1 MERLGIKSL
10 RIDGGTQ
17 QRVHIDQAIVEDY
30 AEALAAGDVF
40 PLVDAFYDGKEYW
53 LADGFYRY
61 HAHVQAGQK
70 HISANVHK
78 GSQRDAILFSC
89 GANRGHGLRRT
100 PEDKRRCVLTLLQDQ
115 EWGGRSTS
123 WIAEQAGVSEKLVG
137 KIRPEIQVR
146 KDEPENGKSQTI
158 DTSADTEIE
167 SRHYDDSESQIEP
180 EREPPKRTG
189 RDGKKY
195 PAKRKP
201 AKGAKKKPP
210 KEQPEAGGYEPHEAA
225 KPLTKM
231 DALFSK
237 VMEQYSLA
245 EKILG
250 KADPLLKEVH
260 GGLDTA
266 FKALSKLRTKLRRA
280 G

>member
-1 MERLGIKSL
+1 MKELKLSEI

-17 QRVHIDQAIVEDY
+17 PRAHISTDLVSEY
-30 AEALAAGDVF
+30 AERIEAGDVF
-40 PLVDAFYDGKEYW
+40 PSSEVVFDGKDYW
-53 LADGFYRY
+53 LWEGFHRY
-61 HAHVQAGQK
+61 HGHAKAGK
-70 HISANVHK
+70 KTMSCNVRQ
-78 GSQRDAILFSC
+78 GTLRDAILFSC
-89 GANRGHGLRRT
+89 GANSSHGLRRT
-100 PEDKRRCVLTLLQDQ
+100 NEDKRSAVTRLLQDI
-115 EWGGRSTS
+115 EWSKNSDR
-123 WIAEQAGVSEKLVG
+123 WIAEQAGVSDRFVASV
-137 KIRPEIQVR
+137 RPEVR
-146 KDEPENGKSQTI
+146 CEPFAPETDAAETQDET
-158 DTSADTEIE
+158 
-167 SRHYDDSESQIEP
+167 RHYDDSESQIEP

-201 AKGAKKKPP
+201 DKGAKKKPP

-260 GGLDTA
+260 SGLDSA
-266 FKALSKLRTKLRRA
+266 CKALAKLRTKLRRA